1 MITNEL
7 KRIDQSKFYFDED
20 AADYAARFFSLL
32 RQYQGEWAGKPFVLQ
47 PWQAYIVRQLFGW
60 KRLSDGLRMYR
71 KAYIEIPRKNG
82 KSTMCAGLALL
93 LAFADG
99 EPGAQVYTLA
109 NDREQAHIVFD
120 CAKIMAETSPVLSDR
135 IIALKTSIVQES
147 SHSVLRS
154 LSSEAKTKAGYNIS
168 GTVIDELYAFD
179 DPELVD
185 LVMTATGAR
194 KQPLIIEI
202 TTAGYDQE
210 SVCYQ
215 TYEYAKNVANGTM
228 EDPSFFTV
236 IYEAA
241 ADDDW
246 TDPKVW
252 YKVNPSLGVTVQ
264 ESYLASECREAV
276 NVPAKQNS
284 FRRLFLN
291 QWTQQSERWLDM
303 SYYDKCVVKGP
314 YSFETA
320 GRVGFVGLDLARTID
335 LVGYVE
341 LWAPIKPDGQWDVV
355 PMAFI
360 PGDNLLQRARAD
372 HVPYDLWEKQGL
384 IMTTPGNVCDY
395 DFIQA
400 YLEKRRELTKINDL
414 VGDPWNFSQF
424 SNNLQADGYNVIEAR
439 QGYKT
444 LSPVTKELQRM
455 IMAGKIT
462 CPDNPVLRWMF
473 DNVSIIQDPA
483 ENIKPVKRT
492 AAAHIDL
499 IIALLCALHGHLS
512 AAPAVQ
518 ADYYASHDIFMGS

>member
-1 MITNEL
+1 MITNDL
-7 KRIDQSKFYFDED
+7 KRIDPKRYYFDEES
-20 AADYAARFFSLL
+20 ADYAVRFFSLL

-47 PWQAYIVRQLFGW
+47 DWQAYIVRQLFGW
-60 KRLSDGLRMYR
+60 KRLADGLRMYR
-71 KAYIEIPRKNG
+71 KAYIEVPRKNG
-82 KSTMCAGLALL
+82 KSTLCAGLALL

-120 CAKIMAETSPVLSDR
+120 CAKIMAETSSVLADK
-135 IIALKTSIVQES
+135 IITLKTSIVQES

-210 SVCYQ
+210 SICYQ
-215 TYEYAKNVANGTM
+215 TYEYAKNVAAGMM
-228 EDPSFFTV
+228 EDPTFFTV
-236 IYEAA
+236 IYEAEPK
-241 ADDDW
+241 DDW

-252 YKVNPSLGVTVQ
+252 RKVNPSLGVTVP
-264 ESYLASECREAV
+264 ESYLESECHEAI
-276 NVPAKQNS
+276 NVPAKQNA

-291 QWTQQSERWLDM
+291 TWTQQSERWLDM
-303 SYYDKCVVKGP
+303 SFYDKCVTNEP
-314 YSFETA
+314 FSTA

-335 LVGYVE
+335 LVGCVE
-341 LWAPIKPDGQWDVV
+341 LWAPLKPDGQWNIV

-360 PGDNLLQRARAD
+360 PGDNLAARSRTD
-372 HVPYDLWEKQGL
+372 HVPYDLWEKKGFIQL
-384 IMTTPGNVCDY
+384 TPGNICDY
-395 DFIQA
+395 SFIAA
-400 YLEKRRELTKINDL
+400 YLEKRREATKINDL

-424 SNNLQADGYNVIEAR
+424 SNELQADGWNAIEAR
-439 QGYKT
+439 QGYRT

-455 IMAGKIT
+455 IMAGKIQF
-462 CPDNPVLRWMF
+462 PDNPVLRWMF
-473 DNVSIIQDPA
+473 DNISIIQDPA
-483 ENIKPVKRT
+483 GNIKPVKRNS
-492 AAAHIDL
+492 ASHIDL
-499 IIALLCALHGHLS
+499 IIALLCALHGHLA
-512 AAPAVQ
+512 AAPTVQ
-518 ADYYASHDIFMGS
+518 ADYYATHDLFISGG

>member
-1 MITNEL
+1 MITNDL
-7 KRIDQSKFYFDED
+7 KRIDPKRYYFDEES
-20 AADYAARFFSLL
+20 ADYAVRFFSLL

-47 PWQAYIVRQLFGW
+47 DWQAYIVRQLFGW
-60 KRLSDGLRMYR
+60 KRLADGLRMYR
-71 KAYIEIPRKNG
+71 KAYIEVPRKNG
-82 KSTMCAGLALL
+82 KSTLCAGLALL

-120 CAKIMAETSPVLSDR
+120 CAKIMAETSPVLTDK

-210 SVCYQ
+210 SVCFQ
-215 TYEYAKNVANGTM
+215 TYEYAKNVASGMM
-228 EDPSFFTV
+228 EDPTFFTV
-236 IYEAA
+236 IYEATA
-241 ADDDW
+241 ADDW

-252 YKVNPSLGVTVQ
+252 RKVNPSLGVTVP
-264 ESYLASECREAV
+264 ESYLEGECREAI
-276 NVPAKQNS
+276 NVPAKQNA

-291 QWTQQSERWLDM
+291 TWTQQSERWLDM
-303 SYYDKCVVKGP
+303 SFYDKCVTNEP
-314 YSFETA
+314 FSTA

-335 LVGYVE
+335 LVGCVE
-341 LWAPIKPDGQWDVV
+341 LWAPLKPDGQWNIV

-360 PGDNLLQRARAD
+360 PGDNLAARSRTD
-372 HVPYDLWEKQGL
+372 HVPYDLWEKKGFIQL
-384 IMTTPGNVCDY
+384 TPGNICDY
-395 DFIQA
+395 SFIAA
-400 YLEKRRELTKINDL
+400 YLEKRREATKINDL

-424 SNNLQADGYNVIEAR
+424 SNNLQADGWNAIEAR
-439 QGYKT
+439 QGYRT

-455 IMAGKIT
+455 IMAGKIQF
-462 CPDNPVLRWMF
+462 PDNPALRWNF

-483 ENIKPVKRT
+483 ENIKPVKRNSS
-492 AAAHIDL
+492 AHIDL
-499 IIALLCALHGHLS
+499 VIALLCALHGHLA
-512 AAPAVQ
+512 AAPTVQ
-518 ADYYASHDIFMGS
+518 ADYYATHDLFISGG